1 MLNDKKLK
9 VSPRDIAVLSRKQVH
24 GKDIAEGLTALGI
37 PVNYVGK
44 SNTYSSPSA
53 RTLFAYLRIVAEPS
67 HSGIQITKI
76 LRDHGITEINISK
89 INREANSRAYKK
101 TDGDY
106 VYDVLSDL
114 ASSDPHMSEIT
125 QKDQITELYKKIKSI
140 IEFSNGN
147 NLYCHHATREGG
159 AHAGQAGSQGHEC
172 GRAGGFHGCG
182 GYPRAAKTRVVRA
195 TSIDRGVVPPNR
207 RLPRTN
213 DFFGAVN
220 GIEVGSNDRAAL
232 TCIVVLGLR
241 HDQRPRWRHVSS
253 LRLFHIDRRA
263 LGPRDAPAGRPGH
276 GHVFFFGPLNG
287 TPLSFLSLR
296 ASTDP
301 RDLLPRIP

>member
-1 MLNDKKLK
+1 MLRRGQAPALGLHRGA
-9 VSPRDIAVLSRKQVH
+9 SPRHLDGGPLVDPALVRAQTRGAHDVGVVVASHRAVRGVH
-24 GKDIAEGLTALGI
+24 EDWDRGMETGAR
-37 PVNYVGK
+37 
-44 SNTYSSPSA
+44 SA
-53 RTLFAYLRIVAEPS
+53 RV
-67 HSGIQITKI
+67 TKKGDSAP
-76 LRDHGITEINISK
+76 RGGT
-89 INREANSRAYKK
+89 KK
-101 TDGDY
+101 
-106 VYDVLSDL
+106 
-114 ASSDPHMSEIT
+114 
-125 QKDQITELYKKIKSI
+125 
-140 IEFSNGN
+140 
-147 NLYCHHATREGG
+147 GG
-159 AHAGQAGSQGHEC
+159 ALNLVTRPRKGPPGRLGRVSC
-172 GRAGGFHGCG
+172 RRCRAGGFHGCG
-182 GYPRAAKTRVVRA
+182 GYPRAAETRVVRA

-241 HDQRPRWRHVSS
+241 HDQRPRRRHVSS

-276 GHVFFFGPLNG
+276 GHVFFFGPPNG

>member
-1 MLNDKKLK
+1 MTR
-9 VSPRDIAVLSRKQVH
+9 P
-24 GKDIAEGLTALGI
+24 
-37 PVNYVGK
+37 
-44 SNTYSSPSA
+44 
-53 RTLFAYLRIVAEPS
+53 
-67 HSGIQITKI
+67 
-76 LRDHGITEINISK
+76 
-89 INREANSRAYKK
+89 
-101 TDGDY
+101 
-106 VYDVLSDL
+106 
-114 ASSDPHMSEIT
+114 
-125 QKDQITELYKKIKSI
+125 
-140 IEFSNGN
+140 
-147 NLYCHHATREGG
+147 REGPPG
-159 AHAGQAGSQGHEC
+159 RLWRVSC
-172 GRAGGFHGCG
+172 RRCRAGGFHGCG
-182 GYPRAAKTRVVRA
+182 GYPRAAETRVVGV

-241 HDQRPRWRHVSS
+241 HDQRPRRRHVSS

-276 GHVFFFGPLNG
+276 GHVFFFGPPNG

-301 RDLLPRIP
+301 RDLLPRIPLRALAYLPKGYARPTCAEFGEAFPLHPLRLPRPTKVIVAPEQKETSKRISRTAFHETAGRENRVSATMRIRISVETRSFPFVG